1 LRNRFSGCYFPRLAE
16 IDMDPATRTALIVC
30 FVIFGALALW
40 IVLSWRRTRYTFGQ
54 FCLYVVN
61 SFFTRVLWR
70 TQVSGPLPVSADEG
84 AVIVSNHQSGIDPL
98 LIQLCTDRVV
108 HWMVARE
115 YYNMPGISF
124 VFRTLRSIPVN
135 RGGVDTASTKMAIR
149 LAQQGGLVGLF
160 PEGRV
165 NMTDALLL
173 PGRSGAALIALR
185 ARVKVIPCFVSGSPY
200 DGTALGSFFMSA
212 NARVKVGQPIDLSAY
227 YGQEGDKAVL
237 QELTRQFLV
246 EIARLAGAVDFEPTL
261 AGRNWKSD
269 DELEVEAAT
278 ARATNGSPGD

>member
-1 LRNRFSGCYFPRLAE
+1 LRNRFSSRNFTRLAAF
-16 IDMDPATRTALIVC
+16 DMDPATRTALIVC
-30 FVIFGALALW
+30 CLIFGTLMLW
-40 IVLSWRRTRYTFGQ
+40 IFLSWRRTRYTFAQ

-70 TQVSGPLPVSADEG
+70 TQVSGPLPVGDDEG

-124 VFRTLRSIPVN
+124 VFRTLGSIPVN

-165 NMTDALLL
+165 NMTDSLLL
-173 PGRSGAALIALR
+173 PGRSGAALIALK

-200 DGTALGSFFMSA
+200 DGTALGSFFMAA
-212 NARVKVGQPIDLSAY
+212 NARVQVGKPIDLSAY
-227 YGQEGDKAVL
+227 YGREGDKAVL
-237 QELTRQFLV
+237 QELTRRFLV
-246 EIARLAGAVDFEPTL
+246 EIARLAGELDFEPEL

-269 DELEVEAAT
+269 DELEVEAAS
-278 ARATNGSPGD
+278 ARASNGSLRG

>member
-1 LRNRFSGCYFPRLAE
+1 MEVR
-16 IDMDPATRTALIVC
+16 D
-30 FVIFGALALW
+30 
-40 IVLSWRRTRYTFGQ
+40 
-54 FCLYVVN
+54 
-61 SFFTRVLWR
+61 
-70 TQVSGPLPVSADEG
+70 DEG

-149 LAQQGGLVGLF
+149 LTQQGGLVGLF

-165 NMTDALLL
+165 NMSDSLLL
-173 PGRSGAALIALR
+173 PGRSGAALIALK

-200 DGTALGSFFMSA
+200 DGTALGSFFMAA
-212 NARVKVGQPIDLSAY
+212 NARVVVGKPIDLTAY
-227 YGQEGDKAVL
+227 FGREGDKAVL
-237 QELTRQFLV
+237 RELTRRFLI
-246 EIARLAGAVDFEPTL
+246 EIALLAGVTDFEPEL

-269 DELEVEAAT
+269 DELEVEAAA
-278 ARATNGSPGD
+278 ARSANGSFPN